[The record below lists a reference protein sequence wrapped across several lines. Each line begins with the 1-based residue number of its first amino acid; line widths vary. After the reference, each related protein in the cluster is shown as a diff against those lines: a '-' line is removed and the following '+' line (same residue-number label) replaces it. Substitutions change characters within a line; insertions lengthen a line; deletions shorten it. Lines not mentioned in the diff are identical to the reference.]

1 MPPNLANA
9 AQLLGRVLMAVI
21 FILGGWSK
29 LHGQEGTTAYLVS
42 NGFPLP
48 AIAYWV
54 AVVTELGGGLLILCG
69 LLTRPAALLLAGFCV
84 VTAVVVHFQPDN
96 AGQMTHYYK
105 NLSMAGGFLQLFAVG
120 AGGWSLDAL
129 LRSKSA

>member
-84 VTAVVVHFQPDN
+84 ATAVVVHFQPDN

-105 NLSMAGGFLQLFAVG
+105 NLCMAGGFLQLFAVG